1 MALIDII
8 KCESDGNNFCQKFP
22 SEDLRIGSQ
31 LVVYTAQT
39 AFFVKGG
46 KICDEFLAGTYTIK
60 TANIPLLN
68 KIINI
73 PFGGDSPFQAEVW
86 FVNHISKLDIKWG
99 TPQPIQ
105 IEEPRYNIIIPV
117 RAFGQYGFRVSD
129 AKKFLETLIGN
140 MQSFTAEQVDAYF
153 KGKILSSLNTLI
165 SKKISTDKI
174 SIFDINN
181 HLLEMSEYCE
191 TQLNSSIEKYG
202 IQLCDFS
209 IISINTPDN
218 DPSVIKLKAAK
229 DEVAR
234 YNIIGNNYYQM
245 DRSFD
250 VLEKAAANEGAGGQF
265 ASIGAGLGVGMGVG
279 GAIGNMAAQ
288 FINTNPTQQ
297 TPPSIPTQTTYFIYV
312 NGQQLGGQTAQSIV
326 EYIQQGVV
334 NGDTLVWTAGMA
346 QWAKLSQV
354 PELAK
359 LLTIQVPPPIP
370 TL

>member
-1 MALIDII
+1 M
-8 KCESDGNNFCQKFP
+8 DGNNFCQKFA
-22 SEDLRIGSQ
+22 SDDLRIGSQ

-46 KICDEFLAGTYTIK
+46 QICDEFSAGTYTLK
-60 TANIPLLN
+60 TENIPLLN

-86 FVNHISKLDIKWG
+86 FVNHISKFDIKWG

-129 AKKFLETLIGN
+129 AKKFLATLIGN
-140 MQSFTAEQVDAYF
+140 MQSFTAEQIDSYF
-153 KGKILSSLNTLI
+153 KGKILSSLNSLI
-165 SKKISTDKI
+165 SKKISTDRI
-174 SIFDINN
+174 SIFEINN
-181 HLLEMSEYCE
+181 HLLEMSEYCK

-234 YNIIGNNYYQM
+234 FNIIGNDYYQM
-245 DRSFD
+245 NRSFD
-250 VLEKAAANEGAGGQF
+250 ILEKVAANEGAGGQF
-265 ASIGAGLGVGMGVG
+265 ASMGAGLSVGMGLG
-279 GAIGNMAAQ
+279 GSFGNMASQ
-288 FINTNPTQQ
+288 FINTNPMQQ
-297 TPPSIPTQTTYFIYV
+297 VPPAQPSLVTYFIHI
-312 NGQQLGGQTAQSIV
+312 NGQQLGGQTPQNIASF
-326 EYIQQGVV
+326 IQQGIV
-334 NGDTLVWTAGMA
+334 NGNTLVWTAGMA
-346 QWAKLSQV
+346 QWLKLSQV
-354 PELAK
+354 PELAT
-359 LLTIQVPPPIP
+359 LLTVQTPPPIP